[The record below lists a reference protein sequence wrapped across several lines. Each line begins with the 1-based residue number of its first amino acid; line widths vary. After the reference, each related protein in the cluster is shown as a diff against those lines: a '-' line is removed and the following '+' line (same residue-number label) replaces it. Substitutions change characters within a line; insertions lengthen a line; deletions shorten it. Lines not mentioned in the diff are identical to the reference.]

1 MLKIHNKE
9 LAENTIIPYSELIL
23 LSISHF
29 SKTKIL
35 TEPLTAISVMVIK
48 GITIINKY
56 VNEIGIIASKYD
68 NGMLKAHIKS
78 TNWNV

>member
-29 SKTKIL
+29 SNIKIL
-35 TEPLTAISVMVIK
+35 TEPLTAISVIVATYMGNSGVEK
-48 GITIINKY
+48 MATAKYQANKI
-56 VNEIGIIASKYD
+56 VNREDDGDGA
-68 NGMLKAHIKS
+68 G
-78 TNWNV
+78 